1 LDASTEMFSLYVFS
15 KAENTIPADVAE
27 RSPGFNPLLC
37 CQGKKHAYYRAGQ
50 PLRNLKTYEVYSAK
64 DTLKVKNIQTL
75 MSPCSDVSILR
86 NTLTSGKE
94 DLHVTASSVTKMNSD
109 VDSGKVHL
117 NIPVSSTSNLLQS
130 VSVVTTQAPSYEDKS
145 AQQLMAVTNSS
156 STNASECAIK
166 ISDLKT
172 PAKPG
177 YGMIDS
183 TLLASQKQPSMTYE
197 SAFLNHLAQTGVQNQ
212 TPLKNQ
218 SSRHNTA
225 VPVTGCVTGGNH
237 SATLHS
243 SGSLKVV
250 QVPVSTV
257 MFPRASSIP
266 GPAVNKVYIN
276 KNVNSNNPLHT
287 LPSSKMSTAQHIQST
302 TGTPLSMYCIVSRS
316 PYEVPNLVPMSHFQ
330 NPPVMSAGHTQLMH
344 PPFPDMT
351 VQKNIRNIVSENTC
365 NIRDKNLATVVVV
378 DDDDD
383 IIEVFS
389 NVQNSCDS
397 PKAECEWMIKALR
410 KTDRTSKIL
419 AYNVEVLRQRFVSE
433 IKGEEV
439 SAKGMRQLAR
449 KFHHLLVKASKRL
462 NFEKEF
468 LSKEFSDWFNA
479 EKAKHGIPA
488 EKAKHGIP
496 ATEERGLNSSPSN
509 DNVPDVETT
518 REPELLLD
526 MDISCESDQEDVS
539 SPDRGAKQALIECT
553 ENFSDSDSD
562 AEDPFSDSE
571 DTEKKKVNPVFKPF
585 FSLTIREVLRDTFRS
600 KLLLQLLTDHHSEM
614 ANMQN
619 KNVSHTKG
627 LQFTDVSTQTDV
639 PRGEVTVEE
648 MECKITQNKS
658 VSSTEEIQFIDV
670 STQTDAPRREEFTVG
685 EKECKITQNKSVSST
700 EEIQF
705 IDVSTQTDAH
715 RREEF
720 TVEEKESTI
729 KQKKSVSSTEEVQFI
744 DVLTQTDAPSV
755 EEETSTN
762 TKLESVWSGACTDFL
777 TVNES
782 EQSSSNSSVLSLH
795 SENITTGLGTKN
807 EKHVKRKY
815 QGTKPRSDV
824 SSDVQTDHSHDSP
837 KSVVKRVR
845 INNQNCDSSSLR
857 VVIPER
863 TKMASKI
870 PDDFKALTNYALH
883 KKIIK
888 PCFVS
893 IVKVN
898 RSH

>member
-1 LDASTEMFSLYVFS
+1 MFSLYVFS

-50 PLRNLKTYEVYSAK
+50 PLRNLKTYEVYNAK

-75 MSPCSDVSILR
+75 MSPRSDVSILR

-130 VSVVTTQAPSYEDKS
+130 VNVVTTQAPGYEDKS
-145 AQQLMAVTNSS
+145 AQQLMAVKNSS

-166 ISDLKT
+166 ISDPKT

-177 YGMIDS
+177 DGMIDS

-212 TPLKNQ
+212 KPLKNQ
-218 SSRHNTA
+218 SSHHNTA

-276 KNVNSNNPLHT
+276 KNVNSNNLLHT

-316 PYEVPNLVPMSHFQ
+316 PYEVPNLVPMSHIQ

-351 VQKNIRNIVSENTC
+351 VQKNIRNVVIENTC
-365 NIRDKNLATVVVV
+365 NIRDKNLATVVV

-389 NVQNSCDS
+389 NVQNSCNS

-439 SAKGMRQLAR
+439 SVKSMRQLAR
-449 KFHHLLVKASKRL
+449 TFHHLLVKASKKL

-488 EKAKHGIP
+488 EKAKHGIT

-526 MDISCESDQEDVS
+526 MDISCESDQDDVS
-539 SPDRGAKQALIECT
+539 SPDREAKQALIECT

-571 DTEKKKVNPVFKPF
+571 DTEKKKANPVFKPF
-585 FSLTIREVLRDTFRS
+585 FSLTIREVLRDKFRS
-600 KLLLQLLTDHHSEM
+600 KLLLKLLTDHHSEM

-627 LQFTDVSTQTDV
+627 LQFTDISTQTDV

-670 STQTDAPRREEFTVG
+670 STQTD
-685 EKECKITQNKSVSST
+685 
-700 EEIQF
+700 
-705 IDVSTQTDAH
+705 DH

-720 TVEEKESTI
+720 TVEEKESKIT
-729 KQKKSVSSTEEVQFI
+729 QKKSVSSTEEVQFI
-744 DVLTQTDAPSV
+744 DVSTQTDAPSV

-807 EKHVKRKY
+807 EKPVKRKY
-815 QGTKPRSDV
+815 QGTKSRSDV

-837 KSVVKRVR
+837 KSVMKRVR
-845 INNQNCDSSSLR
+845 INNQNCDSSSFC

-870 PDDFKALTNYALH
+870 PDDFKALTDYALH